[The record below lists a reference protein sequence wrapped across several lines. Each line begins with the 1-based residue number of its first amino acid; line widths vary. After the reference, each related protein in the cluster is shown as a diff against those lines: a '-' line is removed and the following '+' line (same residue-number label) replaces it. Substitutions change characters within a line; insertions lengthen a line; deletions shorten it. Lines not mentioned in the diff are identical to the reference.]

1 MTDFIRQPLKKLSAY
16 WFSPMPAERLAA
28 VRCCVGFFALWYFGR
43 RIGLYSEVARG
54 QATHFDPVGLAGFLN
69 APMAP
74 IIIDLLFALML
85 LLIVFFIVGWRYRI
99 TAPLLALLS
108 LFLISYR
115 NSWSMIYHTDNAM
128 WLQLF
133 ILSMAPAAD
142 RLSWDSFLLR
152 RRTQLESNDMPATNN
167 LHGDRLF
174 SSNGEVAEQY
184 GWPLRLMALATGITY
199 FLAGIAKV
207 ASESGWGWALGEPM
221 RMQVAVDGLRKELF
235 GSQAPDLAFFL
246 YEHIWLFTLAG
257 IGTLILE
264 LGAPIFLINRSI
276 GRLWAVVT
284 YGMHVG
290 IWLVMGITFEYC
302 LSGVIFAFLF
312 DLENPVYAIRR
323 WFAQQSQS
331 ETDPAPAVT

>member
-1 MTDFIRQPLKKLSAY
+1 MINLMFRPLKTLSAY

-28 VRCCVGFFALWYFGR
+28 VRCCVGLFALWYFAR

-54 QATHFDPVGLAGFLN
+54 QATHFDPVGLAGFLT
-69 APMAP
+69 AP
-74 IIIDLLFALML
+74 IPPFIVDLMFAVML
-85 LLIVFFIVGWRYRI
+85 LLIVCFIVGWKYRI

-142 RLSWDSFLLR
+142 RISWDSWR
-152 RRTQLESNDMPATNN
+152 RVRRHQLVSNDQPSHNATQVNTQL
-167 LHGDRLF
+167 
-174 SSNGEVAEQY
+174 SSVGNGGERY

-235 GSQAPDLAFFL
+235 GSQAPELAFFL
-246 YEHIWLFTLAG
+246 YEHVWLFTLAG

-264 LGAPIFLINRSI
+264 LGAPIFVINRRI
-276 GRLWAVVT
+276 GRLWAVAT

-290 IWLVMGITFEYC
+290 IWVVMGITFEYC

-312 DLENPVYAIRR
+312 DLEKPVYAIRR
-323 WFAQQSQS
+323 AGSFSAGASWNAARIRS
-331 ETDPAPAVT
+331 